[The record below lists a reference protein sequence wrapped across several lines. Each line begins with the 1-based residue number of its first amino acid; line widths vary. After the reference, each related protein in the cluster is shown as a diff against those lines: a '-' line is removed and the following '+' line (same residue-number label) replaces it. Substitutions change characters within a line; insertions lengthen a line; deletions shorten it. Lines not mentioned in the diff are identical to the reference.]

1 MISVP
6 GKMFL
11 VPGAEGWT
19 LISPGSEPGAW
30 RVRAFP
36 SLDDAAQ
43 ALNASDDFVLALP
56 VSAVLAQRI
65 RLPNV
70 EGAELRE
77 MVRIQIEKALP
88 FSADEVTSD
97 FEIIDQANGECVIS
111 AVAVQNQRLS
121 EIAAPLLNRD
131 VIPSAVT
138 VYAAQRLATHAGKG
152 CALFIYPEVGA
163 LISAISENGK
173 LSFARTVEGGVAG
186 ALEVELPQLTLSAE
200 LQGIDASFQTVLLDE
215 KCFELR
221 EKVERALA
229 TRTDVVGIET
239 PPAMT
244 GLNLLP
250 QAWRDQRLRRARRGE
265 WRKRLML
272 VGAVYIGILSLAFL
286 QLIYLQIRKWQ
297 LDAAIA
303 RDNPRTAFVRAAA
316 ANWKTLSPAIDPHFY
331 PIEILLHLFE
341 SLPSADVRITAYDQS
356 ARQMSIEGEASN
368 PALAYQFGDRVKK
381 NPGLQNFVFD
391 MQAPRILPND
401 HAQFRLE
408 GKPR

>member
-1 MISVP
+1 
-6 GKMFL
+6 MFL

-19 LISPGSEPGAW
+19 LISPGTESGAW
-30 RVRAFP
+30 RVRGFA

-43 ALNASDDFVLALP
+43 ALSASDDFVFALP

-97 FEIIDQANGECVIS
+97 FEIIDQVNGECVIS
-111 AVAVQNQRLS
+111 AVAVQNQRLA

-138 VYAAQRLATHAGKG
+138 VYAAQRLASHAEKG

-173 LSFARTVEGGVAG
+173 LSFARTVEGGA
-186 ALEVELPQLTLSAE
+186 AARLDVELPQLALSAE

-215 KCFELR
+215 KCFEL
-221 EKVERALA
+221 
-229 TRTDVVGIET
+229 
-239 PPAMT
+239 
-244 GLNLLP
+244 
-250 QAWRDQRLRRARRGE
+250 
-265 WRKRLML
+265 L
-272 VGAVYIGILSLAFL
+272 VGAVYVGILALALL
-286 QLIYLQIRKWQ
+286 QLIYLQIRKRQ

-316 ANWKTLSPAIDPHFY
+316 ANWKTLSPAIDPYFY

-356 ARQMSIEGEASN
+356 ARQISIEGEASHA
-368 PALAYQFGDRVKK
+368 ALAYQFGDKVKK
-381 NPGLQNFVFD
+381 NPGLQNFIFD
-391 MQAPRILPND
+391 MQAPRILQND

>member
-1 MISVP
+1 
-6 GKMFL
+6 MFL

-19 LISPGSEPGAW
+19 LISPGAQSGAW
-30 RVRAFP
+30 RVRGFA
-36 SLDDAAQ
+36 SLEDAAQ
-43 ALNASDDFVLALP
+43 ALSTSDDFVLALP

-65 RLPNV
+65 RLPSA

-88 FSADEVTSD
+88 FSTDEVTSD
-97 FEIIDQANGECVIS
+97 FEIIDQVNGECVIS
-111 AVAVQNQRLS
+111 AVAVQNQRLA
-121 EIAAPLLNRD
+121 EIAAPLLNRN

-173 LSFARTVEGGVAG
+173 LSFARTVEGGA
-186 ALEVELPQLTLSAE
+186 AARLDIELPQLALSAE

-221 EKVERALA
+221 EKVESALA
-229 TRTDVVGIET
+229 TRTDLVGIET
-239 PPAMT
+239 PPAPT

-265 WRKRLML
+265 WRKRMM
-272 VGAVYIGILSLAFL
+272 VAGAVYTGILALAFL
-286 QLIYLQIRKWQ
+286 QLIYLQIRKRQ
-297 LDAAIA
+297 LEAAIA

-316 ANWKTLSPAIDPHFY
+316 ANWRTLSPAIDPHFY

-341 SLPSADVRITAYDQS
+341 SLP
-356 ARQMSIEGEASN
+356 
-368 PALAYQFGDRVKK
+368 
-381 NPGLQNFVFD
+381 
-391 MQAPRILPND
+391 
-401 HAQFRLE
+401 
-408 GKPR
+408 

>member
-1 MISVP
+1 
-6 GKMFL
+6 MFL
-11 VPGAEGWT
+11 VPAAQGWT
-19 LISPGSEPGAW
+19 LISPGAESGAW
-30 RVRAFP
+30 RVRGFP
-36 SLDDAAQ
+36 NLDEAAQ

-56 VSAVLAQRI
+56 VSAILAQRI

-70 EGAELRE
+70 EGTELRE

-88 FSADEVTSD
+88 FSTDEVTSD
-97 FEIIDQANGECVIS
+97 FEIIDQVNGECVIS
-111 AVAVQNQRLS
+111 AVAVQNQRLA

-152 CALFIYPEVGA
+152 RVLFIYPEVGA

-173 LSFARTVEGGVAG
+173 LSFARSVEGGTA
-186 ALEVELPQLTLSAE
+186 ARLEVELPQLALSAE

-221 EKVERALA
+221 EEVERALA
-229 TRTDVVGIET
+229 TRTDLVGIET
-239 PPAMT
+239 PPAPT

-250 QAWRDQRLRRARRGE
+250 QAWRE
-265 WRKRLML
+265 
-272 VGAVYIGILSLAFL
+272 LAFL
-286 QLIYLQIRKWQ
+286 QLIYLQIRKRQ

-316 ANWKTLSPAIDPHFY
+316 NNWKILSPAIDPHFY
-331 PIEILLHLFE
+331 PIEILLRLFE

-356 ARQMSIEGEASN
+356 ARQLSVEGESSSAT
-368 PALAYQFGDRVKK
+368 LAYQFADKVKK

-391 MQAPRILPND
+391 MQAPHILQND

>member
-1 MISVP
+1 
-6 GKMFL
+6 MFL
-11 VPGAEGWT
+11 VPGAQGWT
-19 LISPGSEPGAW
+19 LISPGAESGAW
-30 RVRAFP
+30 RVRSFP
-36 SLDDAAQ
+36 NLDEAAQ

-56 VSAVLAQRI
+56 VSAILAQRI

-70 EGAELRE
+70 EGTELRE

-88 FSADEVTSD
+88 FSTDEVTSD

-111 AVAVQNQRLS
+111 AVAVQNQRLA

-152 CALFIYPEVGA
+152 RVLFIYPEVGA

-173 LSFARTVEGGVAG
+173 LSFARTVEGGTA
-186 ALEVELPQLTLSAE
+186 ARLEVELPQLALSAE

-229 TRTDVVGIET
+229 THTDLVGIET
-239 PPAMT
+239 PPAPT

-250 QAWRDQRLRRARRGE
+250 QAWREQRLRRARRGE
-265 WRKRLML
+265 WRKRMML
-272 VGAVYIGILSLAFL
+272 AGAVYVGILALAFL
-286 QLIYLQIRKWQ
+286 QLIYLQIRKRQ
-297 LDAAIA
+297 LDVAIA

-316 ANWKTLSPAIDPHFY
+316 NNWKILSPAIDPHFY

-356 ARQMSIEGEASN
+356 ARQLSVEGESSSAT
-368 PALAYQFGDRVKK
+368 LAYQFADKVKK

-391 MQAPRILPND
+391 MQAPHILQND

>member
-1 MISVP
+1 
-6 GKMFL
+6 MFL
-11 VPGAEGWT
+11 VPGADGWT
-19 LISPGSEPGAW
+19 LISPGAEPGAW
-30 RVRAFP
+30 RVRGFP

-77 MVRIQIEKALP
+77 MVRLQIEKALP

-97 FEIIDQANGECVIS
+97 FEIIDQVNGECVIS
-111 AVAVQNQRLS
+111 AVAVQNQRLA

-152 CALFIYPEVGA
+152 RALFIYLEAGA

-173 LSFARTVEGGVAG
+173 LSFARTVEGGVA
-186 ALEVELPQLTLSAE
+186 APLEVELPQLALSAE
-200 LQGIDASFQTVLLDE
+200 LQGIDASFETVLLDE

-221 EKVERALA
+221 EKVEHALA
-229 TRTDVVGIET
+229 TRTDLVGIET
-239 PPAMT
+239 PPAPT

-265 WRKRLML
+265 WRKRMML

-286 QLIYLQIRKWQ
+286 ELIYLQIRKRQ

-331 PIEILLHLFE
+331 PIEVLLHLFE

-356 ARQMSIEGEASN
+356 ARQISIEGEASN
-368 PALAYQFGDRVKK
+368 AALAYQFGDRVKK
-381 NPGLQNFVFD
+381 NPGLQNFIFD